1 MQNAT
6 ISVLLIAAILATA
19 GALMAW
25 AASNSRHHL
34 AFKIHRGISRLCHF
48 LASFLLTL
56 LPFVTGLLQANHAT
70 EPVVAVGFI
79 GSMIVAYYATQAQI
93 RWHENRRRS
102 SED

>member
-6 ISVLLIAAILATA
+6 ISVLLIAALLAIA

-25 AASNSRHHL
+25 AASNSRHYL
-34 AFKIHRGISRLCHF
+34 AFKIHRGISRLGYF
-48 LASFLLTL
+48 LASFLVTL
-56 LPFVTGLLQANHAT
+56 LPFVTGYIEPSHAY
-70 EPVVAVGFI
+70 EPIVAIGFI

-93 RWHENRRRS
+93 RWHENRRQS